1 MMYMRMELSLV
12 LLISIGL
19 AMDCF
24 AVSLAAGT
32 TFSSGKMRAALIIA
46 SFFGGFQAMMAM
58 IGWLCGTWL
67 EPVIASFDHWVAFGI
82 LSIIGGKMIIE
93 GFSGEEERRKNY
105 LALPVLLFL
114 SLATSIDALGVGL
127 SLALISSG
135 ILAEAG
141 FIGLVSMI
149 FSCAGVL
156 AGGHLATRYGRP
168 VEIAGGIILILI
180 GIRILAGHL
189 SL

>member
-1 MMYMRMELSLV
+1 MELSLV
-12 LLISIGL
+12 LLISVGL

-32 TFSSGKMRAALIIA
+32 SISSGKLRAALIIA
-46 SFFGGFQAMMAM
+46 AFFGGFQAMMALV
-58 IGWLCGTWL
+58 GWLCGTWL
-67 EPVIASFDHWVAFGI
+67 EPVIASFDHWAAFLI

-93 GFSGEEERRKNY
+93 GFSGEEERRKSY
-105 LALPVLLFL
+105 LALPVLLML
-114 SLATSIDALGVGL
+114 SIATSIDSLGVGL

-135 ILAEAG
+135 ILAEAAL
-141 FIGLVSMI
+141 IGLVSMI
-149 FSCAGVL
+149 VSFAGVM
-156 AGGHLATRYGRP
+156 AGGHLATRFGRP

-180 GIRILAGHL
+180 GIRILTGHL